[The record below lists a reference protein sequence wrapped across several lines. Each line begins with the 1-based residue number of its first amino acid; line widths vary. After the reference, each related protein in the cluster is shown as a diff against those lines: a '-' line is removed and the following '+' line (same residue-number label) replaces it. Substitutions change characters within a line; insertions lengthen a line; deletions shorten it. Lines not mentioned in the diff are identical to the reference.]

1 LFLAA
6 AAAVEIGANI
16 SNMLSSFP
24 VLLLSTLF
32 LAILVLAEVET
43 KSFTEQREPKFSN
56 GVRDARF
63 EKRIEDKTAVI
74 GSTNSTFLVIVLATS
89 TPSQLATAKS
99 GLNDYG
105 IPFQL
110 LLVPNGNVTLPP
122 LNSSATAGNYGGIV
136 ILSELSYSY
145 IDSSGATIWTSALS
159 TDQWTALF
167 NYQISFGVR
176 MVRLGAFPSNS
187 GEQDSGTQSLGGC
200 CDYNVENY
208 MAIHD
213 TSQFKTA
220 GLVQ

>member
-1 LFLAA
+1 
-6 AAAVEIGANI
+6 
-16 SNMLSSFP
+16 MLSSFP
-24 VLLLSTLF
+24 ALLISIFILATLS
-32 LAILVLAEVET
+32 LAELET
-43 KSFTEQREPKFSN
+43 KGFTEPREPTFN
-56 GVRDARF
+56 HDVRDTRF
-63 EKRIEDKTAVI
+63 EKRMEDKMAVI
-74 GSTNSTFLVIVLATS
+74 GSTNSTFLVIALATS

-105 IPFQL
+105 IPFEL
-110 LLVPNGNVTLPP
+110 LLVPSGNVILPQ
-122 LNSSATAGNYGGIV
+122 LNSSATTGNYGGIV

-145 IDSSGATIWTSALS
+145 VDSSGATIWTSALS

-208 MAIHD
+208 MTIHD
-213 TSQFKTA
+213 ASQFKTA